1 MAIGGSLGLA
11 LGFLNGLSSWANRL
25 LDSSVQMVRNVPH
38 LALIP
43 LAILWF
49 GIGEE
54 AKQFLIVLGV
64 LFPLYIN
71 TVHGIR
77 SVDPK
82 LIEMGRVYGL
92 GRWGL
97 FRHVVLPGAL
107 PSILV
112 GLRYALG
119 VMWLTLIVAETIA
132 SDDGIGF
139 MTMNARDFMQ
149 TDVVLLGIV
158 LYALLGKLADTLA
171 RLLER
176 SLLRWN
182 PVVPR
187 RLISFRHERSPCR
200 TADGRFL
207 PRRRRR
213 PWRGRRFCGRAIF
226 PNNLT
231 GGRFSPGS
239 ISIWGREKSSPS
251 SGAAAAAKPRC
262 CACWPAW
269 SESRGEPR
277 SGRPA
282 PDGFEPRRA
291 PDVPGRLPAAVEDG
305 APECRPRR
313 AGA

>member
-1 MAIGGSLGLA
+1 MRSARFMGRYLLPWTVPVLLVAGWQWAVAAGHVSSQKIPAPSAVLAAGWRLTRSHELPLHLWESTKRALLGLSLGGSLGLA
-11 LGFLNGLSSWANRL
+11 LGLLNGLSPWANRL

-71 TVHGIR
+71 TLHGIR

-82 LIEMGRVYGL
+82 LVEMGRVYGL
-92 GRWGL
+92 GKWGV

-171 RLLER
+171 RGLER

-182 PVVPR
+182 PAYHPV
-187 RLISFRHERSPCR
+187 
-200 TADGRFL
+200 
-207 PRRRRR
+207 
-213 PWRGRRFCGRAIF
+213 
-226 PNNLT
+226 
-231 GGRFSPGS
+231 
-239 ISIWGREKSSPS
+239 
-251 SGAAAAAKPRC
+251 
-262 CACWPAW
+262 
-269 SESRGEPR
+269 
-277 SGRPA
+277 
-282 PDGFEPRRA
+282 
-291 PDVPGRLPAAVEDG
+291 
-305 APECRPRR
+305 
-313 AGA
+313 

>member
-1 MAIGGSLGLA
+1 MTSSRRLRAHLLPWLVPALIVAGWQLAVNTGHVSARVLPAPSAVLEAGWRLTRSHELPLHLWESSKRAMIGLAIGGGLGLA
-11 LGFLNGLSSWANRL
+11 LGFLNGMSSWANGL
-25 LDSSVQMVRNVPH
+25 FDSSIQMLRNVPH

-43 LAILWF
+43 LVILWF

-64 LFPLYIN
+64 MFPLYIN

-77 SVDPK
+77 SVDPR
-82 LIEMGRVYGL
+82 LIEMGQVYGL

-149 TDVVLLGIV
+149 VDVVLLGIG

-176 SLLRWN
+176 WLLRWN
-182 PVVPR
+182 PVY
-187 RLISFRHERSPCR
+187 
-200 TADGRFL
+200 
-207 PRRRRR
+207 
-213 PWRGRRFCGRAIF
+213 RA
-226 PNNLT
+226 
-231 GGRFSPGS
+231 
-239 ISIWGREKSSPS
+239 
-251 SGAAAAAKPRC
+251 A
-262 CACWPAW
+262 
-269 SESRGEPR
+269 
-277 SGRPA
+277 
-282 PDGFEPRRA
+282 
-291 PDVPGRLPAAVEDG
+291 
-305 APECRPRR
+305 
-313 AGA
+313 

>member
-1 MAIGGSLGLA
+1 MSFSRSPGRHLLPWLVPLLLLAIWQGVVAAGVASGQKLPAPSAVLAAGWRLTRSHELPLYLWESTKRALLGLAIGGSLGLA

-25 LDSSVQMVRNVPH
+25 FDSSIQMLRNVPH

-43 LAILWF
+43 LVILWF
-49 GIGEE
+49 GIGEA

-71 TVHGIR
+71 TLHGIR
-77 SVDPK
+77 SIDPK

-92 GRWGL
+92 SRWGL
-97 FRHVVLPGAL
+97 FRQVVLPGAL

-171 RLLER
+171 RGLER

-182 PVVPR
+182 P
-187 RLISFRHERSPCR
+187 
-200 TADGRFL
+200 AY
-207 PRRRRR
+207 
-213 PWRGRRFCGRAIF
+213 RGA
-226 PNNLT
+226 
-231 GGRFSPGS
+231 
-239 ISIWGREKSSPS
+239 
-251 SGAAAAAKPRC
+251 
-262 CACWPAW
+262 
-269 SESRGEPR
+269 
-277 SGRPA
+277 
-282 PDGFEPRRA
+282 
-291 PDVPGRLPAAVEDG
+291 
-305 APECRPRR
+305 
-313 AGA
+313 

>member
-1 MAIGGSLGLA
+1 
-11 LGFLNGLSSWANRL
+11 
-25 LDSSVQMVRNVPH
+25 MVRNVPH

-64 LFPLYIN
+64 LFPFYIN

-107 PSILV
+107 PSILT

-149 TDVVLLGIV
+149 VDVVLLGIV

-171 RLLER
+171 RGLER

-182 PVVPR
+182 P
-187 RLISFRHERSPCR
+187 
-200 TADGRFL
+200 AY
-207 PRRRRR
+207 
-213 PWRGRRFCGRAIF
+213 RA
-226 PNNLT
+226 
-231 GGRFSPGS
+231 
-239 ISIWGREKSSPS
+239 
-251 SGAAAAAKPRC
+251 A
-262 CACWPAW
+262 
-269 SESRGEPR
+269 
-277 SGRPA
+277 
-282 PDGFEPRRA
+282 
-291 PDVPGRLPAAVEDG
+291 
-305 APECRPRR
+305 
-313 AGA
+313 

>member
-1 MAIGGSLGLA
+1 MKFSRFMSRHLLPWTVPLLLVAAWQWAVVTGHVSSQKVPAPSAVVEAGWRLTRTHELPLHLWESTKRALVGLTIGGSLGMA
-11 LGFLNGLSSWANRL
+11 LGFLNGLSSWANQL
-25 LDSSVQMVRNVPH
+25 FDSSVQMLRNVPH

-54 AKQFLIVLGV
+54 VKQFLIALGV

-92 GRWGL
+92 GHWGL
-97 FRHVVLPGAL
+97 FRHIVLPGAM

-149 TDVVLLGIV
+149 VDVVLLGIV
-158 LYALLGKLADTLA
+158 LYALLGKFADTLA

-176 SLLRWN
+176 WLLRWN
-182 PVVPR
+182 PVY
-187 RLISFRHERSPCR
+187 
-200 TADGRFL
+200 
-207 PRRRRR
+207 
-213 PWRGRRFCGRAIF
+213 RA
-226 PNNLT
+226 
-231 GGRFSPGS
+231 
-239 ISIWGREKSSPS
+239 
-251 SGAAAAAKPRC
+251 A
-262 CACWPAW
+262 
-269 SESRGEPR
+269 
-277 SGRPA
+277 
-282 PDGFEPRRA
+282 
-291 PDVPGRLPAAVEDG
+291 
-305 APECRPRR
+305 
-313 AGA
+313 

>member
-1 MAIGGSLGLA
+1 MNFPRRLGRHLVPWIVPLLLVAGWQWAVTAETIPSQKIPAPSAVLAAGWRLTRSLELPLHLWESTKRALLGLAIGGALGLA
-11 LGFLNGLSSWANRL
+11 LGFLNGLSPWANRL

-49 GIGEE
+49 GVGEE

-71 TVHGIR
+71 TLHGIR
-77 SVDPK
+77 AVDPK
-82 LIEMGRVYGL
+82 LLEMGRVYGL
-92 GRWGL
+92 GRWGV

-132 SDDGIGF
+132 SDDGIGYL
-139 MTMNARDFMQ
+139 TMNAREFAQ

-171 RLLER
+171 RGLER

-182 PVVPR
+182 P
-187 RLISFRHERSPCR
+187 
-200 TADGRFL
+200 AY
-207 PRRRRR
+207 
-213 PWRGRRFCGRAIF
+213 RA
-226 PNNLT
+226 
-231 GGRFSPGS
+231 
-239 ISIWGREKSSPS
+239 
-251 SGAAAAAKPRC
+251 A
-262 CACWPAW
+262 
-269 SESRGEPR
+269 
-277 SGRPA
+277 
-282 PDGFEPRRA
+282 
-291 PDVPGRLPAAVEDG
+291 
-305 APECRPRR
+305 
-313 AGA
+313 